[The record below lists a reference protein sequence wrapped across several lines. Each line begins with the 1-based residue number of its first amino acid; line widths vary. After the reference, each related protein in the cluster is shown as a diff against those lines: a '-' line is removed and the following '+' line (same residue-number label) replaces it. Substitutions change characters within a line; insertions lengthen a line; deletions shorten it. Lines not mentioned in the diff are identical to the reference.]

1 MAPNNR
7 RLADYWLSLWEGD
20 ALPARG
26 RFEPAP
32 VRDLLPGIMI
42 QEVKPGVSMHV
53 RLSGT
58 AINQAFGRD
67 VTGCD
72 LLALS
77 PPEVRAERLAR
88 NSHVADGAIGLA
100 VRRAESRLGAEAESQ
115 ELHLPFRDVIADGA
129 RLILFHTDWRPRDAE
144 PGVPEIADV
153 LRLAAEFRTVPLWTD
168 ATAEA

>member
-1 MAPNNR
+1 MPSNR
-7 RLADYWLSLWEGD
+7 RLADYWLSLWDGD
-20 ALPARG
+20 ALPARR

-32 VRDLLPGIMI
+32 MRDLLPGIMI
-42 QEVKPGVSMHV
+42 QQVKPDVSMHV

-67 VTGCD
+67 ITGCD

-77 PPEVRAERLAR
+77 PPGIRAERLAR
-88 NSHVADGAIGLA
+88 NSRVADGAIGLA
-100 VRRAESRLGAEAESQ
+100 VRRAKSRLGVDVVGQ

-144 PGVPEIADV
+144 PGVPEVTDA

-168 ATAEA
+168 GAGGA